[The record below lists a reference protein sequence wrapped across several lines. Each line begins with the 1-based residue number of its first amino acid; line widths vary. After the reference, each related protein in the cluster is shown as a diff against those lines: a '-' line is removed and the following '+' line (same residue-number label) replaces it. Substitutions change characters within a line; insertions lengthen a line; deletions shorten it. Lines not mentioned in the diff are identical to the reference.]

1 MGRMKEVFM
10 LKREQEAIEDQHLDD
25 AYWYQKYLE
34 EQQMNQQPVV
44 QESVQNSVQEPV
56 QHKPKE
62 QC

>member
-1 MGRMKEVFM
+1 M

>member
-10 LKREQEAIEDQHLDD
+10 LKREQEAIENEHLDD

-44 QESVQNSVQEPV
+44 QKSVHNSVQESV

>member
-10 LKREQEAIEDQHLDD
+10 LKREQEAIENEHLDD
-25 AYWYQKYLE
+25 AYWYQRYLE

-44 QESVQNSVQEPV
+44 QESVQESV